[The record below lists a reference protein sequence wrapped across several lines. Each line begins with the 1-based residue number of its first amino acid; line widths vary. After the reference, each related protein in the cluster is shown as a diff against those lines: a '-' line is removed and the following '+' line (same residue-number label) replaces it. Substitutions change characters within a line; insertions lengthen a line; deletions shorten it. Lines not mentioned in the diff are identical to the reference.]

1 MSQVTIETKLREEM
15 LDITGLVNRK
25 LAEMGASDGLC
36 VVNCPHTTAGLVV
49 NEGADPDVSRDILCA
64 LNKIVPSSGY
74 RHSEGNSPAH
84 VKSALVGISQ
94 TLPVKGGRLAMGRW
108 QSLFFCEFDG
118 PRTRNVQI
126 AFIPSK

>member
-1 MSQVTIETKLREEM
+1 MNQVTIETKLREEM

-36 VVNCPHTTAGLVV
+36 VVYCPHTTAGLVV

-118 PRTRNVQI
+118 PRTRNVQL